1 MSEGKAKKLESP
13 GGNESTDEQSRFDQS
28 DKMSE
33 VFGAR
38 HNFDWSS
45 VAYLFDKGEI
55 PDEIAAITDP
65 VEYNYLMV
73 RLRKEFNDKHKSNY
87 LKYMALNLPYHS
99 RRDEVGGAI
108 SENDWSHFVTRLE
121 GIIEKAPGLNFI
133 FGTTKDMTEA
143 FVGENKKFTRP
154 VVVEISDGVY
164 KIGFLTQEDMSAVG
178 LPNCCAVYLPY
189 SYTLSGETTVVEKSR
204 VRRIDKESGDV
215 TKFVLSGGAT
225 NLK

>member
-1 MSEGKAKKLESP
+1 MSKNQYTPYDQLIKSRLRSP
-13 GGNESTDEQSRFDQS
+13 GQLFISYFLRGLLVVLPVAITVGILSWILKGIGSYLYL
-28 DKMSE
+28 DKLSI
-33 VFGAR
+33 GAILLY
-38 HNFDWSS
+38 
-45 VAYLFDKGEI
+45 AITAL
-55 PDEIAAITDP
+55 AAIT
-65 VEYNYLMV
+65 VIGFFTKGVIAQQIMG
-73 RLRKEFNDKHKSNY
+73 F
-87 LKYMALNLPYHS
+87 
-99 RRDEVGGAI
+99 
-108 SENDWSHFVTRLE
+108 LE

-143 FVGENKKFTRP
+143 FMGEKKKFTKP
-154 VVVEISDGVY
+154 VVVEISEGVY

-189 SYTLSGETTVVEKSR
+189 SYTLSGETTVVDKSR

>member
-1 MSEGKAKKLESP
+1 MSKLQFTPYDQLIKSRLRTPGQLFISYFLRGLLVVLPVAITVGILGWILKGVGKYLYL
-13 GGNESTDEQSRFDQS
+13 DQLS
-28 DKMSE
+28 M
-33 VFGAR
+33 GAI
-38 HNFDWSS
+38 FLYGTSG
-45 VAYLFDKGEI
+45 L
-55 PDEIAAITDP
+55 AAITLIGFFTKG
-65 VEYNYLMV
+65 VIAQQIMG
-73 RLRKEFNDKHKSNY
+73 F
-87 LKYMALNLPYHS
+87 
-99 RRDEVGGAI
+99 
-108 SENDWSHFVTRLE
+108 FE

-143 FVGENKKFTRP
+143 FVGEKKKFTKP
-154 VVVEISDGVY
+154 VVVEISEGVY

-204 VRRIDKESGDV
+204 VRRIDQESGDV

>member
-1 MSEGKAKKLESP
+1 MSKAPFPLYDPLIKSRLRTP
-13 GGNESTDEQSRFDQS
+13 GQ
-28 DKMSE
+28 
-33 VFGAR
+33 
-38 HNFDWSS
+38 
-45 VAYLFDKGEI
+45 LFISYFLRGLLVVL
-55 PDEIAAITDP
+55 PVAIT
-65 VEYNYLMV
+65 VGILGWLLKGIGRYL
-73 RLRKEFNDKHKSNY
+73 Y
-87 LKYMALNLPYHS
+87 LDQLS
-99 RRDEVGGAI
+99 VGAI
-108 SENDWSHFVTRLE
+108 FLYGTSGLLAIAVIGFFTKGVIAQQIMGFFE

-143 FVGENKKFTRP
+143 FVGEKKKFTKP

-164 KIGFLTQEDMSAVG
+164 KIGFLTQEDMTAVG

-204 VRRIDKESGDV
+204 VRRIEKESGDV

>member
-1 MSEGKAKKLESP
+1 MSKLQFTPYDQLIKSRLRTP
-13 GGNESTDEQSRFDQS
+13 GQLFISYFLRGLLVVLPLAITVGILGWILKGIGRYLYLDQLS
-28 DKMSE
+28 
-33 VFGAR
+33 VGAILLYGT
-38 HNFDWSS
+38 SG
-45 VAYLFDKGEI
+45 L
-55 PDEIAAITDP
+55 AAITLIGFFTKG
-65 VEYNYLMV
+65 VIAQQIMG
-73 RLRKEFNDKHKSNY
+73 F
-87 LKYMALNLPYHS
+87 
-99 RRDEVGGAI
+99 
-108 SENDWSHFVTRLE
+108 FE

-143 FVGENKKFTRP
+143 FVGEKKKFTKP
-154 VVVEISDGVY
+154 VVVEISEGVY

-204 VRRIDKESGDV
+204 VRRIDQESGDV

>member
-1 MSEGKAKKLESP
+1 MSKAPFPLYDPLIK
-13 GGNESTDEQSRFDQS
+13 SRLRTPSQ
-28 DKMSE
+28 
-33 VFGAR
+33 
-38 HNFDWSS
+38 
-45 VAYLFDKGEI
+45 LFISYFLRGLLVVL
-55 PDEIAAITDP
+55 PVAIT
-65 VEYNYLMV
+65 VGILGWLLKGIGRYL
-73 RLRKEFNDKHKSNY
+73 Y
-87 LKYMALNLPYHS
+87 LDQLS
-99 RRDEVGGAI
+99 VGAI
-108 SENDWSHFVTRLE
+108 FLYGTSGLLAIAVIGFFTKGVIAQQIMGFFE

-143 FVGENKKFTRP
+143 FVGEKKKFTKP

-164 KIGFLTQEDMSAVG
+164 KIGFLTQEDMTAVG

-204 VRRIDKESGDV
+204 VRRIEKESGDV

>member
-1 MSEGKAKKLESP
+1 MSKMQFTPYDQLIKSRLRSP
-13 GGNESTDEQSRFDQS
+13 GQLFISYFLRGLLVVLPVAITVGILGWILKGVGKYLYLDQLS
-28 DKMSE
+28 M
-33 VFGAR
+33 GAIILYGT
-38 HNFDWSS
+38 SG
-45 VAYLFDKGEI
+45 L
-55 PDEIAAITDP
+55 AAITLIGFFTKG
-65 VEYNYLMV
+65 VIAQQIMG
-73 RLRKEFNDKHKSNY
+73 F
-87 LKYMALNLPYHS
+87 
-99 RRDEVGGAI
+99 
-108 SENDWSHFVTRLE
+108 FE

-143 FVGENKKFTRP
+143 FVGEKKKFTKP
-154 VVVEISDGVY
+154 VVVEISEGVY

-204 VRRIDKESGDV
+204 VRRIDQESGDV

>member
-1 MSEGKAKKLESP
+1 MNKKNMTKPHFTPYETLLKSRLRTP
-13 GGNESTDEQSRFDQS
+13 GQ
-28 DKMSE
+28 
-33 VFGAR
+33 
-38 HNFDWSS
+38 
-45 VAYLFDKGEI
+45 LFISYFLRGLLVVL
-55 PDEIAAITDP
+55 PVAIT
-65 VEYNYLMV
+65 VGILGWLLKGIGKYL
-73 RLRKEFNDKHKSNY
+73 Y
-87 LKYMALNLPYHS
+87 LDQLSA
-99 RRDEVGGAI
+99 GAI
-108 SENDWSHFVTRLE
+108 LLYGTTGLFAIAVIGFFTKGVIAQQIMGFLE
-121 GIIEKAPGLNFI
+121 GIIDKAPGLNFI

-143 FVGENKKFTRP
+143 FVGEKKKFTKP
-154 VVVEISDGVY
+154 VVVEISEGVY